1 MSTTEITAYRIQ
13 SAGRDIADLLDP
25 EQQYSF
31 PMDEDDAMVRHGV
44 SGCLTL
50 PDLAAY
56 IACYAI
62 EAPAPV
68 LVRISG
74 PASEDTPC
82 DEEDGEVLVLPTSAE
97 VIADDEAFFDLVSDL
112 VDMRWEQGLGCE
124 ALREVAGGTA
134 DVLDALVRHLEA
146 PLPA

>member
-31 PMDEDDAMVRHGV
+31 PMDEDDEMVRHGV

-56 IACYAI
+56 ISTHAI
-62 EAPAPV
+62 QATAPV

-97 VIADDEAFFDLVSDL
+97 VVLDDFRFFDLVSDL

-124 ALREVAGGTA
+124 ALREVAA
-134 DVLDALVRHLEA
+134 ERWA
-146 PLPA
+146 